1 MQLYTQIAVLAFS
14 LIILGFVWELIR
26 FGQLRPAYGL
36 LWMVGAI
43 LFFLFSLF
51 SDLARILADFFGVT
65 YAPTILFGLAV
76 VFITILLLSQSVI
89 ISTLSRNNK
98 DLAQN
103 IAILEW
109 RLENIEK
116 QTFDAENKK

>member
-1 MQLYTQIAVLAFS
+1 MQLYLQITVLAFS

-26 FGQLRPAYGL
+26 YGQLRPAYGL
-36 LWMVGAI
+36 LWMIGAG
-43 LFFLFSLF
+43 LFFLFTLF
-51 SDLARILADFFGVT
+51 TRLVRLIAEFFEVS
-65 YAPTILFGLAV
+65 YAPTVVIGLALVFTV
-76 VFITILLLSQSVI
+76 VLLLSQSVI

-109 RLENIEK
+109 RLENLEK
-116 QTFDAENKK
+116 RGMEAENNQ

>member
-1 MQLYTQIAVLAFS
+1 MQLYLQITILAFS

-26 FGQLRPAYGL
+26 YGQLRPAYGL
-36 LWMVGAI
+36 LWIIGSV

-51 SDLARILADFFGVT
+51 NSLEHLIADFFNIT
-65 YAPTILFGLAV
+65 YAPMVIFGLAF
-76 VFITILLLSQSVI
+76 VFITTLLLSQSVI

-103 IAILEW
+103 IALLEW

-116 QTFDAENKK
+116 HAMESENNQ